1 MTESEWHSSDD
12 VRAMLAFVEPSAA
25 DHRMRLFVLACC
37 RRLWG
42 DSPDER
48 TRVALEFA
56 EHLLADS
63 EPSMTS
69 RKITVPAGE
78 AVLECG
84 ASEYLGGIRLFGTM
98 DESVSLLKETGL
110 EAAVV
115 ALGCSQGIHSRL
127 PVLVAVFAD
136 SGLGAGEQAALLR
149 DVVPV
154 PFRLLDFPA
163 HWRTANDGAVGHVA
177 SEIERDE
184 AFEGLPF
191 LADALMD
198 AGCDCREILDHL
210 QAPGPHVRGCW
221 ALDAVL
227 GKC

>member
-1 MTESEWHSSDD
+1 MTESEWHRSDD
-12 VRAMLAFVEPSAA
+12 VRAMLAFVEPSAT
-25 DHRMRLFVLACC
+25 DRRLRLFVLACC

-42 DSPDER
+42 DSTDQR

-56 EHLLADS
+56 EHLVSGPEA
-63 EPSMTS
+63 MTS
-69 RKITVPAGE
+69 RMITVPAGE

-84 ASEYLGGIRLFGTM
+84 ASEYLGGIRLFGTS
-98 DESVSLLKETGL
+98 DERVSLLKETGL

-115 ALGCSQGIHSRL
+115 ALGCSQGIHSRT

-136 SGLGAGEQAALLR
+136 SGLDAGEQAALLR

-154 PFRLLDFPA
+154 PFGPLHFPA
-163 HWRTANDGAVGHVA
+163 HWRTANDGAAGRVA
-177 SEIERDE
+177 SEIERDG
-184 AFEGLPF
+184 AFEGLPV

-227 GKC
+227 GNG